1 MKTGTKGVWAGEE
14 GTFFENSTQ
23 VPVVHS
29 VSFGYETLKEWMDV
43 TLEKKEGFIY
53 SRNANPTVKVF
64 EDKMAVLE
72 GTETAVSFSTGM
84 GAISNTLFALL
95 RPGDRVV
102 SQKDTYGG
110 TSKLFLKYLPE
121 FGVEV
126 ELCDTGDHE
135 IMEREI
141 EKGCRLVYL
150 ETPTNPTLKIVDL
163 KRLAKAA
170 KKTGAIVVTDNT
182 FSTPINTNPSKLG
195 VDLIIHSATKF
206 LSGHAD
212 ALGGIVCGTREN
224 IRTINSYREIH
235 GAALH
240 PMAAYFIIRGI
251 KTLHLRIKQQNS
263 SALEIAGFLKALPEI
278 EEVHYPGLP
287 EHKNHDI
294 AKKQMKGFGG
304 ILSFSVNGGTER
316 MTEVLEKLKIVKLA
330 ANLGAVETIAGIPA
344 TTSHVECSIEER
356 EQLGIPEGL
365 IRYSVG
371 IEETEDLIEDLKQAI
386 KK

>member
-1 MKTGTKGVWAGEE
+1 MKKGTKGVWAGEE
-14 GTFFENSTQ
+14 RTFFENSTQ
-23 VPVVHS
+23 VPIVHS

-72 GTETAVSFSTGM
+72 GTEAAVSFSTGM

-102 SQKDTYGG
+102 TQKDTYGG

-135 IMEREI
+135 MMEKEI
-141 EKGCRLVYL
+141 AKGCRLVYL

-163 KRLAKAA
+163 ARLAIAA
-170 KKTGAIVVTDNT
+170 KKAGAIVVTDNT
-182 FSTPINTNPSKLG
+182 FSTPINTNPVELG

-212 ALGGIVCGTREN
+212 ALGGIVCGTKEN

-263 SALEIAGFLKALPEI
+263 SASEIASFLRTLPEI

-287 EHKNHDI
+287 DHKNHDI

-316 MTEVLEKLKIVKLA
+316 MTEVLEKLMIAKLA